1 MWKEDLELKRASLD
15 IECVR
20 HWDEV
25 IWSCFARFGRIQRNS
40 GLFRDVLAHSIVF
53 TVWEVDACGLLT

>member
-25 IWSCFARFGRIQRNS
+25 IWSSFARFGRIQCDS

-53 TVWEVDACGLLT
+53 TVWDVDACGLLT

>member
-1 MWKEDLELKRASLD
+1 MWKEDLGLKRALTGID
-15 IECVR
+15 YAR

-25 IWSCFARFGRIQRNS
+25 MWSSLTRFGRIQCDS

>member
-1 MWKEDLELKRASLD
+1 MRKVNLELKRALTGID
-15 IECVR
+15 CMR

-25 IWSCFARFGRIQRNS
+25 MWSCFARFGRIQCDS